1 MDSLSEFY
9 KVFPPWQQTK
19 IWGKQDLHV
28 EGGPFSMMS
37 SYFLNDRDFMFVKA
51 LCAFFQ
57 TLLMWLN
64 KKK

>member
-37 SYFLNDRDFMFVKA
+37 SYF
-51 LCAFFQ
+51 
-57 TLLMWLN
+57 
-64 KKK
+64 